1 MCLLCESILRRIPAF
16 NFFCASFESITAIE
30 ITWKWVLSVLQGE
43 GMERHPYSV
52 PGFCW
57 AGKMEFGKG
66 NPEEELKDHAIID
79 SGCSGSM
86 TGDKDKLSD
95 FKDYKGGYV
104 AFGND
109 PKGGRITGKGTI
121 KTSCIDFE
129 NVSYVKELKFNL
141 LSVSQICDKKH
152 NVLFTDTECLILSP
166 EFKIVDENL
175 VLLRAPRK
183 NDVYSL
189 NLKSII
195 PSGGVTC
202 LVAKAS
208 EDEAIL
214 WHRRLG
220 HVNFKNINK
229 LVKSN
234 LVRGLPSKTFK
245 HDHSCLACRK
255 GKQHKASCK
264 KLEEKTVREP
274 LELLHMDLFG
284 PVSVESL
291 NRKKYCLVV
300 TDDCSRFSWVFFL
313 VYKDETYDILHDLI
327 VGLEN
332 KLRRKVKTI
341 RYDHGTEFKNKL
353 MNEFCAKMGTIMI
366 EDQLLVDV
374 QNGVAERKNRTLIEA
389 ARTMLADSL
398 LPIQFWAEAVHTA
411 CYVLNRVLVT
421 KPQMKTPYELLMGK
435 SPNIS
440 FMKPFGCPLT
450 ILNTMDHLSKFEG
463 KSEEGYLLGYS
474 TNSKGFRVYNR
485 VTRKVQDCL
494 HVDFLEDQMN
504 QKGKGPDWMF
514 DLDIL
519 SPSLNY
525 IPVRK
530 ENQVDTAV
538 KQSNSVDFEDVD
550 DQQFIVHGSSSI
562 GNKAVSEAITNDA
575 QNKDSDESTVV
586 KEVPL
591 TIEDQDLQK
600 EFENLMLQEIIDHTH
615 MENQGI
621 ASEKRK
627 EKDKEIYDLSESDDD
642 LPKDGIFHGNSF
654 DDENKDTEEEI
665 DLDIN
670 NMDNTINLKTV
681 ENEDLK
687 ALQDKVFVIKSL
699 KNDLRKLKGKEIVE
713 TVVHIPSPPPLL
725 LQHVQA

>member
-1 MCLLCESILRRIPAF
+1 
-16 NFFCASFESITAIE
+16 
-30 ITWKWVLSVLQGE
+30 
-43 GMERHPYSV
+43 
-52 PGFCW
+52 
-57 AGKMEFGKG
+57 
-66 NPEEELKDHAIID
+66 
-79 SGCSGSM
+79 
-86 TGDKDKLSD
+86 
-95 FKDYKGGYV
+95 
-104 AFGND
+104 
-109 PKGGRITGKGTI
+109 
-121 KTSCIDFE
+121 
-129 NVSYVKELKFNL
+129 
-141 LSVSQICDKKH
+141 
-152 NVLFTDTECLILSP
+152 
-166 EFKIVDENL
+166 
-175 VLLRAPRK
+175 
-183 NDVYSL
+183 
-189 NLKSII
+189 
-195 PSGGVTC
+195 
-202 LVAKAS
+202 
-208 EDEAIL
+208 
-214 WHRRLG
+214 
-220 HVNFKNINK
+220 INK

-264 KLEEKTVREP
+264 KLEERTVREP

-284 PVSVESL
+284 PVSVASL

-341 RYDHGTEFKNKL
+341 RTL
-353 MNEFCAKMGTIMI
+353 TPIR
-366 EDQLLVDV
+366 V
-374 QNGVAERKNRTLIEA
+374 VAERKNRTLIEA
-389 ARTMLADSL
+389 GLENHACSSL
-398 LPIQFWAEAVHTA
+398 LPIQFYGLKQYILLVMYKLGGWIFVGLFPTQQR
-411 CYVLNRVLVT
+411 CRVL
-421 KPQMKTPYELLMGK
+421 
-435 SPNIS
+435 
-440 FMKPFGCPLT
+440 T
-450 ILNTMDHLSKFEG
+450 I
-463 KSEEGYLLGYS
+463 
-474 TNSKGFRVYNR
+474 R

-600 EFENLMLQEIIDHTH
+600 EFENLMLQEIIAHSH
-615 MENQGI
+615 MENQEI

-627 EKDKEIYDLSESDDD
+627 EKGKEINDLSESDDD

-670 NMDNTINLKTV
+670 NMDNTIDVSSSSILRIHKNHPQRQIIGPTASGVKTRKQLQALKMKVGSEATARKNLFSSASRMLGGSDLHRWKSEVQTLGSQYWNDEPIATFKGRTACKV
-681 ENEDLK
+681 WTLKEALMLFLRGGCELKQWIQQFWNTAKVRMINEVAHIAAKVAGKKILVSEASVRTDL
-687 ALQDKVFVIKSL
+687 LF
-699 KNDLRKLKGKEIVE
+699 NDEDGTML
-713 TVVHIPSPPPLL
+713 
-725 LQHVQA
+725 